1 MNIFKKRERF
11 ELLAPFLSKHMGLEV
26 KLTML
31 SYGNI
36 IEIFKNDEIDG
47 LSSYQGYIFTSMDNN
62 IRTFSDMK
70 GKSLALVYETTDGF
84 VFPRAWVKQ
93 HGVDEISKYLGE
105 QFVSGGHD
113 RAISSVLN
121 GKADIG
127 TAKSTI
133 YNNMPKWQPWI
144 NSELVVLDQSSTV
157 LSNTLCVSAKLDQLY
172 KDQRKE
178 PPLNMCGNPAG
189 KAALKQLGTK
199 RFIETYREQY
209 QPVFKLAKEA
219 GIDLEEYNFPR
230 S

>member
-1 MNIFKKRERF
+1 
-11 ELLAPFLSKHMGLEV
+11 
-26 KLTML
+26 
-31 SYGNI
+31 
-36 IEIFKNDEIDG
+36 
-47 LSSYQGYIFTSMDNN
+47 
-62 IRTFSDMK
+62 MK
-70 GKSLALVYETTDGF
+70 GKSLALVDETTEGF

-93 HGVDEISKYLGE
+93 HGVDEIGKYLGE

-113 RAISSVLN
+113 IAISSVLN

-172 KDQRKE
+172 KDQLKE
-178 PPLNMCGNPAG
+178 PPLNMCGNPFG

>member
-1 MNIFKKRERF
+1 M
-11 ELLAPFLSKHMGLEV
+11 
-26 KLTML
+26 
-31 SYGNI
+31 
-36 IEIFKNDEIDG
+36 
-47 LSSYQGYIFTSMDNN
+47 
-62 IRTFSDMK
+62 
-70 GKSLALVYETTDGF
+70 
-84 VFPRAWVKQ
+84 
-93 HGVDEISKYLGE
+93 
-105 QFVSGGHD
+105 
-113 RAISSVLN
+113 N

-172 KDQRKE
+172 KDQLKE
-178 PPLNMCGNPAG
+178 PPLNMCGNPFG